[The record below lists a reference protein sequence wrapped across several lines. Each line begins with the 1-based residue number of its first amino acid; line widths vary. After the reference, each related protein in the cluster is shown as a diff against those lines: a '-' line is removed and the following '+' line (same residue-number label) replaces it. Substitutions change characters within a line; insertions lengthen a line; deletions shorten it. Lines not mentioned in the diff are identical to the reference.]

1 VKPDQLLPSRAEIA
15 EELHLSATDSE
26 SIPLIGGYCGDFAS
40 HPHRGD
46 YNAIFQW
53 RLAPEL

>member
-1 VKPDQLLPSRAEIA
+1 V